1 MSLNIY
7 TSNRL
12 ENLVKALAEVLRE
25 PLASPFTPELLV
37 VQRKGMQRW
46 IAMELARQ
54 LGIWANCEYPFPNKM
69 AWQLFSRTLPG
80 IGDASFFSAPI
91 MTWKIVEMLPALL
104 PRDEFAPLR
113 HYLSDDRDGLKRFQ
127 LASRVADTFDQY
139 TFFRPEMLL
148 QWEEGRGGDW
158 QEILWR
164 ELSRFGGGQHRGRL
178 KYEFSRLLQ
187 EASPGD
193 PALPERITV
202 FGVSYLPKYHLDIL
216 AEASRHTCV
225 NLFLLSPCREY
236 WGDIVSPREKARL
249 APDEQEYFTEGNP
262 LLASLGKL
270 ARDFSNMVIDSGSA
284 VVSETDLYLDPGDGS
299 LLSAVQSDI
308 LNLKGA
314 GLEEK
319 RVIAPEDRS
328 LQIHS
333 CHSPLREIE
342 VLHDNLLDLLASDP
356 TLECRDIVVM
366 TPDIE
371 SYAPYVSMVFDGGS
385 DPAKKIPFSIAD
397 RSLASEGAVASV
409 LLKLLALAGSRLTA
423 TAVFDLLECPPVRSR
438 FGIDLQELELV
449 RGWIEETRIRWGID
463 EEHRSSLGLPAYRDN
478 SWSAGL
484 DRLLLGYAMPEQEDL
499 LFNGI
504 IPYGE
509 IEGNSARTLGK
520 FAEFLRHVLDL
531 SRTLAAPRTLS
542 DWRRDLNQVLADFVE
557 AGDDLA
563 HELNAI
569 TKVVKSLDDC
579 AEKAGF
585 SGPVELAVIRSW
597 LTSRLGEEEQGAG
610 FLTGSV
616 TFCAML
622 PMRSIPFR
630 VVALI
635 GMGDKAFPRQSRPPG
650 FDLIARNPRKGDRSV
665 RDEDRYL
672 FLECLMSARDHFYLS
687 YVGQSIKDN
696 SPIPPSVL
704 VSELIDAVA
713 KGFTA
718 PAGSVEDRLVI
729 RHRLQAFSKSY
740 FLPGSGLFSY
750 SGENCDALKEA
761 AGQTAP
767 PSHFIS
773 AGLKEPPEEM
783 RNVTLK
789 QLISFFGN
797 PSRFLLESRLG
808 IRLEELAVP
817 LEEREA
823 FAVDHLD
830 AYGIK
835 QQLLARRLSGGELE
849 PLIAATRGRGM
860 LPPARHGEL
869 VLAKSVAEVDELAAT
884 IETFID
890 GEAQLEPVRFEEF
903 LGAFVFSGQ
912 LDGIWPSCKVS
923 YRCAKMKAKD
933 EISCWIE
940 HLVLNAF
947 APDGYPRESV
957 LVMKDGAVRF
967 KPVAC
972 AREMLEGLLECYW
985 QGLKVP
991 LRFFPASSLEYVSTG
1006 WDLSKALKK
1015 WESSYNYEGEREDR
1029 HFQLCFG
1036 REDAPLNCDFE
1047 SCSRQL
1053 LDPLIAHREI
1063 PSPLQG
1069 RGWPKAG

>member
-12 ENLVKALAEVLRE
+12 ENLVEALAEVLRQ

-46 IAMELARQ
+46 IAMELAGK

-69 AWQLFSRTLPG
+69 AWQLFARTLPG
-80 IGDASFFSAPI
+80 IGDTSFFSAPI
-91 MTWKIVEMLPALL
+91 MTWKIVEMLPAFLH
-104 PRDEFAPLR
+104 REEFAPLR
-113 HYLSDDRDGLKRFQ
+113 HYLADDRDGLKRFQ

-148 QWEEGRGGDW
+148 EWEAGKGGDW

-187 EASPGD
+187 ESSPGD

-202 FGVSYLPKYHLDIL
+202 FGVSYLPQYHLDIL
-216 AEASRHTCV
+216 ADAARHTTV

-236 WGDIVSPREKARL
+236 WGDIVTPREMARL
-249 APDEQEYFTEGNP
+249 RADEQEYVTEGNP

-270 ARDFSNMVIDSGSA
+270 ARDFSNMVIDGGSA
-284 VVSETDLYLDPGDGS
+284 VVSETDLYRDPGDAT
-299 LLSAVQSDI
+299 LLAAVQSDI
-308 LNLKGA
+308 LNLRGA

-319 RVIAPEDRS
+319 RIIAPEDRS

-385 DPAKKIPFSIAD
+385 DPSKKIPFSIAD
-397 RSLASEGAVASV
+397 RSLASEGAVAAV
-409 LLKLLALAGSRLTA
+409 LLKLLTLAGSRLTA
-423 TAVFDLLECPPVRSR
+423 TAVFDLLESPPVRAR
-438 FGIDLQELELV
+438 FGLDLQELELI

-463 EEHRSSLGLPAYRDN
+463 EQHRASLGLPAYRDN

-484 DRLLLGYAMPEQEDL
+484 DRLLLGYAMPEDDDL
-499 LFNGI
+499 LFNGVL
-504 IPYGE
+504 PYGE

-520 FAEFLRHVLDL
+520 FADFLRHVLDL
-531 SRTLAAPRTLS
+531 SRTLTHPRALPE
-542 DWRRDLNQVLADFVE
+542 WRRELIRLLGDFVE
-557 AGDDLA
+557 AGDELA
-563 HELNAI
+563 HELSAI
-569 TKVVKSLDDC
+569 TKVVGSLDEG

-585 SGPVELAVIRSW
+585 SGPVDLAVIRSW
-597 LTSRLGEEEQGAG
+597 LTSRLGEEEQGTG

-635 GMGDKAFPRQSRPPG
+635 GMDDKAFPRQSRPPG
-650 FDLIARNPRKGDRSV
+650 FDLIARHPRKGDRSV

-672 FLECLMSARDHFYLS
+672 FLECLMSAREYFYLS

-696 SPIPPSVL
+696 SAIPPSVL
-704 VSELIDAVA
+704 VSELIDAVG
-713 KGFTA
+713 KGFA
-718 PAGSVEDRLVI
+718 VPEGKVEERLVI

-740 FLPGSGLFSY
+740 FLPDSGLFSY
-750 SGENCDALKEA
+750 STENYAALVEA
-761 AGQTAP
+761 AGHAAP

-789 QLISFFGN
+789 QLVSFFAN

-808 IRLEELAVP
+808 IRLEDLAVP

-835 QQLLARRLSGGELE
+835 QQILARRLSRCDLE
-849 PLIAATRGRGM
+849 PLFAATRGRGM
-860 LPPARHGEL
+860 LPPARHGDL
-869 VLAKSVAEVDELAAT
+869 VLAKTVAEVDELAAA

-890 GEAQLEPVRFEEF
+890 GEEQLEPVRFESNLGPF
-903 LGAFVFSGQ
+903 LFSGQ
-912 LDGIWPSCKVS
+912 LAGIWPSCKVS

-940 HLVLNAF
+940 HLVLNAM
-947 APDGYPRESV
+947 APEGYPRESV
-957 LVMKDGAVRF
+957 LAMKDGAVRF
-967 KPVAC
+967 KPVDGAV
-972 AREMLEGLLECYW
+972 EMLASLLGCYW
-985 QGLKVP
+985 QGLKAP
-991 LRFFPASSLEYVSTG
+991 LRFFPASSLEYVSSG

-1015 WESSYNYEGEREDR
+1015 WESGYNYEGEQEDR

-1036 REDAPLNCDFE
+1036 REETPLNCDFE
-1047 SCSRQL
+1047 SCARQL
-1053 LDPLIAHREI
+1053 LDPLIAHRETI
-1063 PSPLQG
+1063 
-1069 RGWPKAG
+1069 K